1 MLFVVCIW
9 EFINKNIE
17 IFGDY
22 SDCSD
27 FVYVNNVVRD
37 MCMLYVDVVFL
48 NIVIFK
54 LINGVVML

>member
-37 MCMLYVDVVFL
+37 MCMLYVDVFL